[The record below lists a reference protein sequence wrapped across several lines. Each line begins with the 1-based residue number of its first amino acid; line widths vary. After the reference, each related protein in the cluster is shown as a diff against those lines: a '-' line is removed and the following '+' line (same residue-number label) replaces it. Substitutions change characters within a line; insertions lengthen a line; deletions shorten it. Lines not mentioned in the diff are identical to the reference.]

1 MQLISEVKQ
10 WYKLWSIQISFIG
23 ALWSMYADQ
32 IATWWNLH
40 AVEYFPFMS
49 PHTIKWI
56 GLLLIIGGAGAR
68 LIKQGNIN
76 ANRQ

>member
-49 PHTIKWI
+49 PLTIKWI
-56 GLLLIIGGAGAR
+56 GLLLIIVGAGAR
-68 LIKQGNIN
+68 LVKQGNIN
-76 ANRQ
+76 AINK